1 MAIKCGK
8 SKPNSTYRGQREV
21 IRVHGARQHNLQG
34 VNVDLPLHQITVISG
49 VSGSGK
55 SSLAFDTLY
64 AEGQRRYVETFS
76 PYARQFLDRMT
87 PPDVRRIESIPPAIA
102 IQGTNPLKSS
112 RSTVGTMTE
121 LHDHLKLLFARTA
134 ILHCRDCGEPVVPD
148 TPESIGLS
156 LLESASGRKAVVA
169 MPLSV
174 PRRLPAKDVRRA
186 LESQGLLRVITGG
199 RVAGLNRIPE
209 QRRSKVIEVV
219 LDRLVIDPGES
230 GRITDSL
237 ETALDLGR
245 GKALVFLPEEK
256 RRLHFST
263 GRHCAN
269 CDITYDPPS
278 PNLFSFNDPVG
289 ACTECK
295 GFGRIIEIDPELVIP
310 DQGKTISQGPVKP
323 WTTGSYSEGQD
334 ALLDFCR
341 RRGIPQNVPWR
352 KLDRE
357 ARRLIWDG
365 SDGFYGV
372 AGFFHWL
379 ETKSYKM
386 HVRVMLSRYRFY
398 RTCTACGGSR
408 LRPEALLYKLGGL
421 TLADFN
427 ALPADSS
434 LGWLRHIEGELPEDP
449 ATQMILEE
457 VRNRL
462 DYLCRVGLGYITLSR
477 QSRTLSGGE
486 VERIG
491 LTTALGT
498 ALVNTLFVLDEPSI
512 GLHPRD
518 VGRLVDVLHGLRDAG
533 NTVVVVE
540 HDPEMMR
547 AADHA
552 VDMGPGAGEQGGR
565 VVYQGPASE
574 LPACAESKTGRYLAG
589 TARITPP
596 ATRRRPKKGRN
607 VRLLGATEHN
617 LKGVDAVF
625 HLGLL
630 TCVTGVSGSGK
641 STLVEE
647 VFYRSLRRELSLPQL
662 PHGAPG
668 RCREIRGADR
678 LSDVVLVDQAPVGS
692 SPRANAATYLKAF
705 APIRNQFAAA
715 ELAERRGFNA
725 GTFSFNVDDGRCP
738 TCRGSGHEKVEMQF
752 LSDIYLPCPECGGSR
767 YKDEVLEV
775 RLRGKNIA
783 EVLEMT
789 ASEATAFFGGKVAEA
804 LEPLVTVGLGYLR
817 LGQPL
822 STLSGGEAQRVK
834 LAGRMG
840 PGTRPAGGKP
850 ALFLFDEPTTGLHP
864 SDVAQLF
871 RAWEPLLDAG
881 HGLVVIEHNLD
892 VIAAAD
898 RVIDLGPEGGEGG
911 GRVVAA
917 GTPEELAACPESHT
931 GRYLARHLAQFSDH
945 DTAKGTAEPPAMEY
959 TAVTPAVPD
968 NGRKL
973 CSSPDNGSAVVI
985 QGARQHNLRN
995 IRVEVPLNRLVVV
1008 TGVSG
1013 SGKSSLAF
1021 DVLFAEGQ
1029 RRYLDSLST
1038 YVRQYVRPLTRPDVD
1053 RISGI
1058 PPTVAIEQRT
1068 SRGSRRSTVATL
1080 TEIYPYLRL
1089 LFSRVG
1095 VQHCPGCGIPIGAR
1109 RRTSV
1114 ATAVARDY
1122 RGRTVL
1128 IHAPLVRSRKGYHR
1142 EVARWAARKGF
1153 KTLRVDGENVPS
1165 RNFPDLARFRE
1176 HDVEALIGQFSLPAS
1191 GRRVS
1196 PALRDAVDKA
1206 LQVGDGL
1213 LQVTEAG
1220 RPGPGEAFSTRRSC
1234 PGCGSGFPEPD
1245 PRMFSFHSP
1254 LGHCSLCRGNG
1265 ILGAPEEENGSDNG
1279 STTPEP
1285 CPACH
1290 GKRLNPAALAI
1301 RVGGQS
1307 IANLT
1312 ALTVLQVE
1320 EALTSGLGLK
1330 ERQLRVAR
1338 VIIREVVSRL
1348 AFLREVGLDYLS
1360 LNRAGDTLSTG
1371 EAQRIRLAAQLGSNL
1386 RGVLYVLDEPTIG
1399 LHPRDNR
1406 RLVRTLKKLRR
1417 KGNTVV
1423 VVEHDEMTI
1432 RSADHVIDLGPGA
1445 GAGGGELVAVGRPA
1459 EIARDRHSV
1468 TGRWLRQGKRTRRAT
1483 AARTPRTPQGEIR
1496 ISGATEHN
1504 LKNIDTVIPT
1514 GVFTCITGVSGS
1526 GKSTLVRDVLYR
1538 NVRQTL
1544 RRRGRPPSSAP
1555 PGRRHGIPGQLP
1567 PGRCQS
1573 IEGAE
1578 LVSRAVEVDQSP
1590 IGRTPRSVPATYVG
1604 FYDRIRRLF
1613 ADLPESR
1620 LRGYGPGRFSFNT
1633 REGRCPA
1640 CKGQGRI
1647 KAEMSFLPDVFVP
1660 CAVCGGRRFDPET
1673 LEVRFRG
1680 RSIAGVLEMTVT
1692 EGHELFSEVPTI
1704 RRPLALLEEIGLDY
1718 LPLGQPSP
1726 TLSGG
1731 EAQRIKLAAELA
1743 AAGAQG
1749 ADTLYILEEPTTGLH
1764 AGDVA
1769 RLATVL
1775 ERLADAGN
1783 TVVVIEHN
1791 LDLIARA
1798 DHLIDLGPEGGE
1810 AGGRL
1815 MAQGTP
1821 RDLASTPARSH
1832 TCRELAEYFGT

>member
-1 MAIKCGK
+1 MWGGEKNPVGK
-8 SKPNSTYRGQREV
+8 KAQNKQVKPEV
-21 IRVHGARQHNLQG
+21 IRVRGARQHNLRG
-34 VNVDLPLHQITVISG
+34 VDIDLPLQRITVISG

-76 PYARQFLDRMT
+76 PYARQFLDRMN
-87 PPDVRRIESIPPAIA
+87 PPDVRRIVSIPPAIA
-102 IQGTNPLKSS
+102 IQGTDPLKSS

-121 LHDHLKLLFARTA
+121 LQDHLKLLFARTA
-134 ILHCRDCGEPVVPD
+134 TLHCRGCGEPVQPD
-148 TPESIGLS
+148 TPESICRV
-156 LLESASGRKAVVA
+156 LLEDAPGRKAVVA
-169 MPLSV
+169 MPLNV
-174 PRRLPAKDVRRA
+174 PRRLPAADVRRA
-186 LESQGLLRVITGG
+186 LESQGLLRVIAGDE
-199 RVAGLNRIPE
+199 VAGLQQIPE
-209 QRRSKVIEVV
+209 RRHSKRIEVV
-219 LDRLVIDPGES
+219 LDRLVIDPAES
-230 GRITDSL
+230 GRIIGSL

-245 GKALVFLPEEK
+245 GRALVFLPGDN

-263 GRHCAN
+263 GRHCAG
-269 CDITYDPPS
+269 CDIAYDPPT

-289 ACTECK
+289 ACPECK
-295 GFGRIIEIDPELVIP
+295 GFGRLIEIDPELVIP
-310 DQGKTISQGPVKP
+310 DQRKTIAQGPVRP
-323 WTTGSYSEGQD
+323 WVTGSFTEGQD
-334 ALLDFCR
+334 ELVAFCR
-341 RRGIPQNVPWR
+341 RRGIPLDIPWR
-352 KLDRE
+352 ELGRE
-357 ARRLIWDG
+357 TRHLIWEGTD
-365 SDGFYGV
+365 DFPGV
-372 AGFFHWL
+372 IGYFQWL

-386 HVRVMLSRYRFY
+386 HVRVKLSRYRLY

-408 LRPEALLYKLGGL
+408 LQPGALLYRLGGL

-427 ALPADSS
+427 ALPVDGS
-434 LGWLRHIEGELPEDP
+434 LGWLQHIEAELPGDP
-449 ATQMILEE
+449 ATRMILDE

-462 DYLCRVGLGYITLSR
+462 DYLCRVGLGYITLAR

-518 VGRLVDVLHGLRDAG
+518 VGRLVEVLHGLRDAG

-565 VVYQGPASE
+565 VIYQGPAAD
-574 LPACAESKTGRYLAG
+574 LPACAESRTGRYLAG
-589 TARITPP
+589 TERITPP
-596 ATRRRPKKGRN
+596 ARRRRPKRGRN
-607 VRLLGATEHN
+607 IRLLGAAEHN
-617 LKGVDAVF
+617 LKGVDARIDF
-625 HLGLL
+625 GLL
-630 TCVTGVSGSGK
+630 TCITGVSGSGK

-647 VFYRSLRRELSLPQL
+647 VLYRNLRRKLGKPQL

-668 RCREIRGADR
+668 RCRGIRDAHR

-705 APIRNQFAAA
+705 APIRNQFAAT

-767 YKDEVLEV
+767 YKAEVLEV
-775 RLRGKNIA
+775 RLRGSSIA
-783 EVLEMT
+783 DVLQMT
-789 ASEATAFFGGKVAEA
+789 ASEASTFFGGKVRDA

-840 PGTRPAGGKP
+840 PGTRPADKP
-850 ALFLFDEPTTGLHP
+850 SLFLFDEPTTGLHP
-864 SDVAQLF
+864 TDVAQLL

-898 RVIDLGPEGGEGG
+898 RVIDLGPEGGDLG
-911 GRVVAA
+911 GRIVAQ
-917 GTPEELAACPESHT
+917 GTPEEVATAPGSHT
-931 GRYLARHLAQFSDH
+931 GRYLARHLEQFSH
-945 DTAKGTAEPPAMEY
+945 TSELEGVAAPPTAIYAGSRLQT
-959 TAVTPAVPD
+959 TPE
-968 NGRKL
+968 NGA
-973 CSSPDNGSAVVI
+973 AVVI

-995 IRVEVPLNRLVVV
+995 IRVEVPLNRLVAV

-1089 LFSRVG
+1089 LFTRVG
-1095 VQHCPGCGIPIGAR
+1095 VQHCPGCDIPIGAR
-1109 RRTSV
+1109 QR
-1114 ATAVARDY
+1114 TAVAAAVAREF
-1122 RGRTVL
+1122 RGRQVL
-1128 IHAPLVRSRKGYHR
+1128 IHAPLIRSRKGFHR

-1153 KTLRVDGENVPS
+1153 ETLRVDGVAVSS
-1165 RNFPDLARFRE
+1165 RKFPDLERFRE
-1176 HDVEALIGQFSLPAS
+1176 HDVDALVGEFKLPAS
-1191 GRRVS
+1191 GRRASV
-1196 PALRDAVDKA
+1196 ALREAVDLA

-1213 LQVTEAG
+1213 LQVTGAG
-1220 RPGPGEAFSTRRSC
+1220 EPGPGEVFSTRRSC
-1234 PGCGSGFPEPD
+1234 PGCGTGFPEPD

-1254 LGHCSLCRGNG
+1254 LGHCPSCRGSG
-1265 ILGAPEEENGSDNG
+1265 VLGAPDEEENGRQKD
-1279 STTPEP
+1279 STAAT
-1285 CPACH
+1285 CPDCT
-1290 GKRLNPAALAI
+1290 GQRLNPIALAV
-1301 RVGGQS
+1301 RVGGLS
-1307 IANLT
+1307 IADLT
-1312 ALTVLQVE
+1312 ALTVEQAE
-1320 EALTSGLGLK
+1320 ELLAGGLGLDQ
-1330 ERQLRVAR
+1330 RQMRVAR
-1338 VIIREVVSRL
+1338 VIISETSSRL
-1348 AFLREVGLDYLS
+1348 AFLREVGLDYLG
-1360 LNRAGDTLSTG
+1360 LDRAADTLSTG

-1406 RLVRTLKKLRR
+1406 RLVATLKKLRR

-1445 GAGGGELVAVGRPA
+1445 GSGGGELVATGRPA
-1459 EIARDRHSV
+1459 EIARDKRSV
-1468 TGRWLRQGKRTRRAT
+1468 TGRWLRQGKRTRRLT
-1483 AARTPRTPQGEIR
+1483 AARTPRTPAGAIR
-1496 ISGATEHN
+1496 IKGAAEHN
-1504 LKNIDTVIPT
+1504 LKDIDVAIPT
-1514 GVFTCITGVSGS
+1514 GIFTCVTGVSGS
-1526 GKSTLVRDVLYR
+1526 GKSTLVREVLHR
-1538 NVRQTL
+1538 TVRQAL
-1544 RRRGRPPSSAP
+1544 SRSHRRSSSP
-1555 PGRRHGIPGQLP
+1555 P
-1567 PGRCQS
+1567 PGRCRS
-1573 IEGAE
+1573 IEGAQ
-1578 LVSRAVEVDQSP
+1578 LVSRTVEVDQSP

-1613 ADLPESR
+1613 AGLPESR
-1620 LRGYGPGRFSFNT
+1620 LRGYGPGRFSFNVKQ
-1633 REGRCPA
+1633 GRCPN
-1640 CKGQGRI
+1640 CEGQGRLR
-1647 KAEMSFLPDVFVP
+1647 AAMSFLPDVFVP
-1660 CAVCGGRRFDPET
+1660 CTVCDGRRFEPET

-1680 RSIAGVLEMTVT
+1680 RSIAGVLEMTVA
-1692 EGHELFSEVPTI
+1692 EARELFSEVSAI
-1704 RRPLALLEEIGLDY
+1704 RRPLALLEEIGLGY

-1743 AAGAQG
+1743 AAGTQG
-1749 ADTLYILEEPTTGLH
+1749 GDTLYILEEPTTGLH

-1798 DHLIDLGPEGGE
+1798 DHLIDLGPEGGD

-1815 MAQGTP
+1815 VALGTP
-1821 RDLASTPARSH
+1821 RELASTPDRSH
-1832 TCRELAEYFGT
+1832 TCHELAEYFG

>member
-1 MAIKCGK
+1 MKPADGK
-8 SKPNSTYRGQREV
+8 AGKIRAKREV
-21 IRVHGARQHNLQG
+21 IRVRGARQHNLRG
-34 VNVDLPLHQITVISG
+34 VDIDLPLQQITVISG

-76 PYARQFLDRMT
+76 PYARQFLDRMN
-87 PPDVRRIESIPPAIA
+87 PPDVRRIISIPPAIA
-102 IQGTNPLKSS
+102 IQGTDPLKSS

-121 LHDHLKLLFARTA
+121 LQDHLKLLFARTA
-134 ILHCRDCGEPVVPD
+134 TLHCRGCGEPVHPD
-148 TPESIGLS
+148 TPESICRE
-156 LLESASGRKAVVA
+156 LLEAWPGRKAVVA

-174 PRRLPAKDVRRA
+174 PRRLPAADVRRA
-186 LESQGLLRVITGG
+186 LESQGLLRVIAGG
-199 RVAGLNRIPE
+199 EVAGLEGIP
-209 QRRSKVIEVV
+209 QRRRGKLIEVV
-219 LDRLVIDPGES
+219 LDRLVIDPAES
-230 GRITDSL
+230 GRITGSL
-237 ETALDLGR
+237 EAALDLGR
-245 GKALVFLPEEK
+245 GKALVFLPGEN
-256 RRLHFST
+256 RRRHFST
-263 GRHCAN
+263 GRHCAS
-269 CDITYDPPS
+269 CDIAYDPPS

-289 ACTECK
+289 ACPRCK
-295 GFGRIIEIDPELVIP
+295 GFGRIIEIDPELVVP
-310 DQGKTISQGPVKP
+310 DRDKTIAQGPVKP
-323 WTTGSYSEGQD
+323 WATGSFIEAQQEL
-334 ALLDFCR
+334 AAFCR
-341 RRGIPQNVPWR
+341 RRGIPLDVPWR

-357 ARRLIWDG
+357 ARRLIWEGTD
-365 SDGFYGV
+365 DFPGV
-372 AGFFHWL
+372 AGYFEWL

-386 HVRVMLSRYRFY
+386 HVRVKLSRYRRY
-398 RTCTACGGSR
+398 RTCSACGGSR
-408 LRPEALLYKLGGL
+408 LQPEALLYRLGGL
-421 TLADFN
+421 TLSDFN
-427 ALPADSS
+427 ALPVDGS
-434 LGWLRHIEGELPEDP
+434 LGWLRHIETELADDP
-449 ATQMILEE
+449 ATRMILDE

-462 DYLCRVGLGYITLSR
+462 DYLCRVGLGYITLAR

-518 VGRLVDVLHGLRDAG
+518 VGRLVEVLQGLRDAG

-552 VDMGPGAGEQGGR
+552 VDLGPGAGEEGGR
-565 VVYQGPASE
+565 VVYQGPAAE
-574 LPACAESKTGRYLAG
+574 LAACAESRTGRYLAG
-589 TARITPP
+589 IERIRPP
-596 ATRRRPKKGRN
+596 AGRRRSRRGRN
-607 VRLLGATEHN
+607 VRLLGAAEHN
-617 LKGVDAVF
+617 LKGVDVRIDF
-625 HLGLL
+625 GLL

-647 VFYRSLRRELSLPQL
+647 VLYRNLRRALGKPQR
-662 PHGAPG
+662 PHAPPG
-668 RCREIRGADR
+668 RCRGIRGAER

-705 APIRNQFAAA
+705 APIRAQFAAT

-738 TCRGSGHEKVEMQF
+738 TCSGSGHEKVEMQF

-775 RLRGKNIA
+775 RLRGRNIA

-789 ASEATAFFGGKVAEA
+789 ASEASAFFGGKVLQA
-804 LEPLVTVGLGYLR
+804 LKPLVTVGLGYLR

-840 PGTRPAGGKP
+840 PGVRPADKP

-864 SDVAQLF
+864 ADVAQLL

-881 HGLVVIEHNLD
+881 HGLVVIEHHLD

-898 RVIDLGPEGGEGG
+898 RVIDLGPEGGELG
-911 GRVVAA
+911 GRVVAQ
-917 GTPEELAACPESHT
+917 GTPEEVAADPGSHT
-931 GRYLARHLAQFSDH
+931 GRYLARHLELFSV
-945 DTAKGTAEPPAMEY
+945 AEPPAPAY
-959 TAVTPAVPD
+959 PAPVSPARTKKRALRTAPD
-968 NGRKL
+968 NGR
-973 CSSPDNGSAVVI
+973 AVVI

-995 IRVEVPLNRLVVV
+995 IRVEVPLNRLVAV

-1089 LFSRVG
+1089 LFTRVG
-1095 VQHCPGCGIPIGAR
+1095 LQHCPDCGIAIGAR
-1109 RRTSV
+1109 QRTSV
-1114 ATAVARDY
+1114 AAAVAREY
-1122 RGRTVL
+1122 RGQAIL
-1128 IHAPLVRSRKGYHR
+1128 IHAPLVRSRKGFHR
-1142 EVARWAARKGF
+1142 ELARWAARKGF
-1153 KTLRVDGENVPS
+1153 ETLRVDGETVAS
-1165 RNFPDLARFRE
+1165 RKFPDLARFKE
-1176 HDVEALIGQFSLPAS
+1176 HDIETLVGRFSLPAS

-1196 PALRDAVDKA
+1196 SGLREAVDLA

-1213 LQVTEAG
+1213 LLVSAAG
-1220 RPGPGEAFSTRRSC
+1220 RPGPGELFSTRRSC

-1254 LGHCSLCRGNG
+1254 LGHCPQCRGSG
-1265 ILGAPEEENGSDNG
+1265 IAGAPDEEENGRPKRPV
-1279 STTPEP
+1279 TAEP
-1285 CPACH
+1285 CPVCN
-1290 GKRLNPAALAI
+1290 GKRLNPAALAVK
-1301 RVGGQS
+1301 VGDLS
-1307 IANLT
+1307 IADLT
-1312 ALTVLQVE
+1312 ALNVVRAG
-1320 EALTSGLGLK
+1320 EALAGGLGLDQ
-1330 ERQLRVAR
+1330 RQLRVAR
-1338 VIIREVVSRL
+1338 VIIAETASRL
-1348 AFLREVGLDYLS
+1348 AFLREVGLDYLG
-1360 LNRAGDTLSTG
+1360 LDRAADTLSTG

-1406 RLVRTLKKLRR
+1406 RLVATLKKLRR

-1445 GAGGGELVAVGRPA
+1445 GSGGGELVAVGRPA
-1459 EIARDRHSV
+1459 EIARDRRSV
-1468 TGRWLRQGKRTRRAT
+1468 TGRWLRQGKRARRAA
-1483 AARTPRTPQGEIR
+1483 AARTVRTPSGGIR
-1496 ISGATEHN
+1496 ITGASEHN
-1504 LKNIDTVIPT
+1504 LKDIDVVIPT
-1514 GVFTCITGVSGS
+1514 GIFSCVTGVSGS
-1526 GKSTLVRDVLYR
+1526 GKSTLVRDVLHR
-1538 NVRQTL
+1538 NVRQL
-1544 RRRGRPPSSAP
+1544 LSRSRRRTSATP
-1555 PGRRHGIPGQLP
+1555 V
-1567 PGRCQS
+1567 GRCRS
-1573 IEGAE
+1573 VEGAQ

-1613 ADLPESR
+1613 AGLPESR
-1620 LRGYGPGRFSFNT
+1620 LRGYGPGRFSFNVKQ
-1633 REGRCPA
+1633 GRCPN
-1640 CKGQGRI
+1640 CEGQGRLR
-1647 KAEMSFLPDVFVP
+1647 AAMSFLPDVFVP
-1660 CAVCGGRRFDPET
+1660 CTVCAGRRFEPET

-1680 RSIAGVLEMTVT
+1680 RSIAGVLEMTVA
-1692 EGHELFSEVPTI
+1692 EARELFSEVSAI
-1704 RRPLALLEEIGLDY
+1704 HRPLTLLEEIGLGY

-1743 AAGAQG
+1743 AAGTDG
-1749 ADTLYILEEPTTGLH
+1749 GDTLYLLEEPTTGLH

-1798 DHLIDLGPEGGE
+1798 DHVIDLGPEGGD

-1815 MAQGTP
+1815 VAQGPP
-1821 RDLASTPARSH
+1821 RDLACTPDRSH
-1832 TCRELAEYFGT
+1832 TCRELAEYFGKR

>member
-1 MAIKCGK
+1 MKKARSIAGAG
-8 SKPNSTYRGQREV
+8 RAGQDV
-21 IRVHGARQHNLQG
+21 IRVRGARQHNLKG
-34 VNVDLPLHQITVISG
+34 LDVDLPLKQLTVISG

-76 PYARQFLDRMT
+76 PYARQFLDRMN
-87 PPDVRRIESIPPAIA
+87 PPDVRRIVSIPPAIA
-102 IQGTNPLKSS
+102 IQGSDPLKSS

-121 LHDHLKLLFARTA
+121 LQDHLKLLFARTA
-134 ILHCRDCGEPVVPD
+134 TLHCRGCSEPVQPD
-148 TPESIGLS
+148 TPGSICRT
-156 LLESASGRKAVVA
+156 LLKEARGRNAVVA

-174 PRRLPAKDVRRA
+174 PRRLPAREVRRA
-186 LESQGLLRVITGG
+186 LESQGLLRVIVDGQ
-199 RVAGLNRIPE
+199 VEGLDRIPE
-209 QRRSKVIEVV
+209 QRRSKTIEVV
-219 LDRLVIDPGES
+219 LDRLVIDATEIS
-230 GRITDSL
+230 RITDSL

-245 GKALVFLPEEK
+245 GRALVFLPGEN
-256 RRLHFST
+256 RRIRFST
-263 GRHCAN
+263 GRHCAR
-269 CDITYDPPS
+269 CDIGYDPPS

-289 ACTECK
+289 ACPRCK

-323 WTTGSYSEGQD
+323 WTGGSFTEGQQEL
-334 ALLDFCR
+334 AAFCR
-341 RRGIPQNVPWR
+341 RQGIPLHVPWR
-352 KLDRE
+352 ELDKD

-365 SDGFYGV
+365 AGDFPGV
-372 AGFFHWL
+372 AGYFEWL

-386 HVRVMLSRYRFY
+386 HVRVKLSRYRRY
-398 RTCTACGGSR
+398 RTCSACNGSR
-408 LRPEALLYKLGGL
+408 LRPDALLYRLGGL

-427 ALPADSS
+427 DLPVDGAH
-434 LGWLRHIEGELPEDP
+434 GWLRHIEGELPADQ
-449 ATQMILEE
+449 ATRMILDE
-457 VRNRL
+457 VDTRL
-462 DYLCRVGLGYITLSR
+462 DYLCRVGLGYITLAR

-486 VERIG
+486 LERIG

-518 VGRLVDVLHGLRDAG
+518 VGRLVAVLHGLRDAG

-552 VDMGPGAGEQGGR
+552 VDMGPGAGELGGR
-565 VVYQGPASE
+565 VVYQGPASG

-589 TARITPP
+589 TERIRPP
-596 ATRRRPKKGRN
+596 ARRRRPRRGRS
-607 VRLLGATEHN
+607 VRLLGAAQNN
-617 LKGVDAVF
+617 LKGVDAEF
-625 HLGLL
+625 HFGLL

-647 VFYRSLRRELSLPQL
+647 VLYRNLRRELGMPQL

-668 RCREIRGADR
+668 RCRGIRGAGR
-678 LSDVVLVDQAPVGS
+678 LAEVVLVDQAPVGS

-705 APIRNQFAAA
+705 APIRSQFAAT
-715 ELAERRGFNA
+715 ELAERRGFSA

-738 TCRGSGHEKVEMQF
+738 TCGGSGHEKIEMQF

-767 YKDEVLEV
+767 YKDDVLQV
-775 RLRGKNIA
+775 RLRGRNIA
-783 EVLEMT
+783 DVLAMT
-789 ASEATAFFGGKVAEA
+789 ASEASTFFGGKVLEA
-804 LEPLVTVGLGYLR
+804 LAPLVTVGLGYLR

-840 PGTRPAGGKP
+840 PGTRPAGGAP
-850 ALFLFDEPTTGLHP
+850 TLFLFDEPTTGLHP
-864 SDVAQLF
+864 ADVAQLL

-898 RVIDLGPEGGEGG
+898 RVIDLGPEGGELG
-911 GRVVAA
+911 GRLVVE
-917 GTPEELAACPESHT
+917 GTPEEVAACPWSHT
-931 GRYLARHLAQFSDH
+931 GRYLARHLEQCCQPAPGGKAS
-945 DTAKGTAEPPAMEY
+945 EPPAPAY
-959 TAVTPAVPD
+959 AAAAAAPRKKGGGLRTAPV
-968 NGRKL
+968 NG
-973 CSSPDNGSAVVI
+973 AEVVI
-985 QGARQHNLRN
+985 EGARQHNLRN
-995 IRVEVPLNRLVVV
+995 IRVEVPLNRLVAV

-1058 PPTVAIEQRT
+1058 PPTVAIEQRS

-1080 TEIYPYLRL
+1080 TEIYPFLRL
-1089 LFSRVG
+1089 LFTRVG
-1095 VQHCPGCGIPIGAR
+1095 IQHCPGCNIPIGGR
-1109 RRTSV
+1109 QHTSV
-1114 ATAVARDY
+1114 AAAVAREY

-1128 IHAPLVRSRKGYHR
+1128 LHAPLVRSRKGYHR

-1153 KTLRVDGENVPS
+1153 ETLRVDGETVFS
-1165 RNFPDLARFRE
+1165 RRFPDLARFKE
-1176 HDVEALIGQFSLPAS
+1176 HNIEALVGEFRFPRS
-1191 GRRVS
+1191 GRQVGQE
-1196 PALRDAVDKA
+1196 LRDAVDLA

-1213 LQVTEAG
+1213 LLVTEG
-1220 RPGPGEAFSTRRSC
+1220 GQPGPGELFSTRRSC

-1254 LGHCSLCRGNG
+1254 LGHCRLCKGSG
-1265 ILGAPEEENGSDNG
+1265 IAGIPDEEENGRPVEPLR
-1279 STTPEP
+1279 PEP
-1285 CPACH
+1285 CPHCG
-1290 GKRLNPAALAI
+1290 GKRLNPAALAV
-1301 RVGGQS
+1301 RVGGLS
-1307 IANLT
+1307 IADLT
-1312 ALTVLQVE
+1312 AQAVVRAE
-1320 EALTSGLGLK
+1320 ETLATGLELDQ
-1330 ERQLRVAR
+1330 RQLRVAR
-1338 VIIREVVSRL
+1338 VIMTETASRL

-1360 LNRAGDTLSTG
+1360 LDRSADTLSTG

-1445 GAGGGELVAVGRPA
+1445 GSGGGELVTVGTPA
-1459 EIARDRHSV
+1459 KIARDKRSV
-1468 TGRWLRQGKRTRRAT
+1468 TGHWLRQGKRARRA
-1483 AARTPRTPQGEIR
+1483 AAGRTPRTASGEIR
-1496 ISGATEHN
+1496 IRGAAEHN
-1504 LKNIDTVIPT
+1504 LKQVDTAIPT
-1514 GVFTCITGVSGS
+1514 GLVTCVTGVSGS

-1538 NVRQTL
+1538 SVRQAL
-1544 RRRGRPPSSAP
+1544 SRGRRSASST
-1555 PGRRHGIPGQLP
+1555 PGRRRRTPGPLP
-1567 PGRCQS
+1567 PGRCLS
-1573 IEGAE
+1573 VEGMR

-1604 FYDRIRRLF
+1604 FYDTIRRLF
-1613 ADLPESR
+1613 AELPESR
-1620 LRGYGPGRFSFNT
+1620 LRGYGPGRFSFNVKQ
-1633 REGRCPA
+1633 GRCPN
-1640 CKGQGRI
+1640 CEGQGRLR
-1647 KAEMSFLPDVFVP
+1647 AAMSFLPDVFVP
-1660 CAVCGGRRFDPET
+1660 CVVCGGRRFEPET

-1680 RSIAGVLEMTVT
+1680 RSIAGVLEMTVA
-1692 EGHELFSEVPTI
+1692 EARELFFEVPAI
-1704 RRPLALLEEIGLDY
+1704 RRPLDLLEEIGLGY

-1743 AAGAQG
+1743 AAGAEG
-1749 ADTLYILEEPTTGLH
+1749 SDTLYILEEPTTGLH

-1798 DHLIDLGPEGGE
+1798 DHVIDLGPEGGE

-1815 MAQGTP
+1815 VAHGTP
-1821 RDLASTPARSH
+1821 QELAATPDRSH
-1832 TCRELAEYFGT
+1832 TCHELAGYFEVQR